1 MDDSRFDDLTRAL
14 AAPRRAALR
23 LGAGGA
29 LGLLLGWR
37 AVEEAAAHN
46 ALAKCKKIRDKKKR
60 KTCLRKAR
68 AHNNGHVE
76 NAQPQC
82 TTPDECPSPSPDQ
95 LCARAVCDGEGKCGI
110 GPKTAG
116 TVCRPVAGTCDLP
129 EVCDGASLDCPPD
142 QFRPASVVCR
152 PPAGPCDV
160 AEQCTGS
167 SAQCPPDVF
176 RSSGFQCGFA
186 TGPCDRAALCT
197 GTSANCP
204 PNPFRSSSEVCR
216 PKVDAC
222 DRAEFCT
229 GNSAICPPDQNE
241 PNGATCETDRVC
253 CFGACCDPGWECG
266 GAGCCKT
273 SGTCTAQCCYGCEPL
288 DPENPQGARV
298 CVSGP

>member
-110 GPKTAG
+110 GPKTSG
-116 TVCRPVAGTCDLP
+116 TVCRAPAGICDAT
-129 EVCDGASLDCPPD
+129 EFCDGVSLD
-142 QFRPASVVCR
+142 
-152 PPAGPCDV
+152 
-160 AEQCTGS
+160 
-167 SAQCPPDVF
+167 CPPDVF
-176 RSSGFQCGFA
+176 RSSTHQCGIP
-186 TGPCDRAALCT
+186 TGDCQRPSFCT
-197 GTSANCP
+197 GSSANCP
-204 PNPFRSSSEVCR
+204 PMTFKSPTEVCR
-216 PKVDAC
+216 AKVREC
-222 DRAEFCT
+222 DRVEFCT
-229 GNSAICPPDQNE
+229 GNSATCPPDQNE
-241 PNGATCETDRVC
+241 PNGATCETDGVC
-253 CFGACCDPGWECG
+253 CFGDCCDPGWECG
-266 GAGCCKT
+266 GVGCCRT
-273 SGTCTAQCCYGCEPL
+273 FGLCSAQCCYGCEPL
-288 DPENPQGARV
+288 DPENQQGARV
-298 CVSGP
+298 CVSG